1 MTSIMQKGP
10 TGPAALLVRCPAT
23 PSPHANQ
30 PHSFDDPSLIS
41 SAVQPYKVPP
51 SKHFAA
57 LNELVIFD
65 EVTIITWLTVLRSIE
80 SGFRY
85 RAGRGCL
92 PKQQLEALSVL
103 KDCDDSDI
111 SAWLKLI
118 LPASQ

>member
-1 MTSIMQKGP
+1 MQKGP
-10 TGPAALLVRCPAT
+10 TATGPAASLVRCPAT
-23 PSPHANQ
+23 PSPHPNQ

-41 SAVQPYKVPP
+41 SDVQPYKVPP
-51 SKHFAA
+51 KYFAA

-65 EVTIITWLTVLRSIE
+65 EVKILTWLTVLRSIE

-85 RAGRGCL
+85 RAGRGCISE
-92 PKQQLEALSVL
+92 QQLEALSVL